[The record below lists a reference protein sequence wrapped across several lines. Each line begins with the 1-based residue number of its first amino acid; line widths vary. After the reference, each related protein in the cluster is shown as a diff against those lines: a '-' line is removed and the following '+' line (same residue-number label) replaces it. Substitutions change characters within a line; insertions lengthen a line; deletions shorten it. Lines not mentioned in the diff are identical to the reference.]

1 MGSSMP
7 SGEAQGQGEDPG
19 APDAQPSQG
28 DVPPQEE
35 HAGAKEEKEETS
47 ESKRKVFTPRELY
60 QASVESNAA
69 VDKVKTAASASLA
82 LSGFGVLAW
91 HHWATFATFNCLGG
105 GLVLLGAALAP
116 RTAGRRALSGNKNGE
131 GYLKL
136 KLLNNSERWKV
147 DQKAL
152 NELLGI
158 QAAPSELLK
167 AQKAEEKEEGKQLKE
182 ALEQRNK
189 EISEAVKAGE
199 TVSSIQARLRPRTF
213 VFDFQPPMTGMA
225 RPDGMKKELEDLREI
240 ISFILHSA
248 NSPHDQAVVRIA
260 SPGGMVA
267 DYGLAAAQLLR
278 LRSKGLKLTACV
290 DKVAASGGYMM
301 ACAADTVVATPF
313 SLVGSI
319 GVLMAT
325 PNFSKILKRNDIDF
339 IQLTAGKWK
348 RTVGPFSEVTD
359 EAREKAQEDIRIVH
373 EAFKGLVQEQR
384 GGLNVDEVA
393 TGEVFLGAEA
403 KSRGLVDRLATS
415 DEVLDEFMGVSDVI
429 QVSVAAK
436 KKGVRELLEGR
447 LEAAEVACGAFWQR
461 LTGSGSVVLESS
473 DPQIQ

>member
-1 MGSSMP
+1 MP
-7 SGEAQGQGEDPG
+7 L
-19 APDAQPSQG
+19 
-28 DVPPQEE
+28 VPF
-35 HAGAKEEKEETS
+35 
-47 ESKRKVFTPRELY
+47 V
-60 QASVESNAA
+60 
-69 VDKVKTAASASLA
+69 
-82 LSGFGVLAW
+82 
-91 HHWATFATFNCLGG
+91 
-105 GLVLLGAALAP
+105 
-116 RTAGRRALSGNKNGE
+116 
-131 GYLKL
+131 
-136 KLLNNSERWKV
+136 
-147 DQKAL
+147 
-152 NELLGI
+152 
-158 QAAPSELLK
+158 
-167 AQKAEEKEEGKQLKE
+167 
-182 ALEQRNK
+182 
-189 EISEAVKAGE
+189 
-199 TVSSIQARLRPRTF
+199 ARLWTWS
-213 VFDFQPPMTGMA
+213 Q
-225 RPDGMKKELEDLREI
+225 DLREI

-290 DKVAASGGYMM
+290 DKVAASGGYMQ
-301 ACAADTVVATPF
+301 
-313 SLVGSI
+313 LGLL
-319 GVLMAT
+319 LMAT

-348 RTVGPFSEVTD
+348 RTVGPFS
-359 EAREKAQEDIRIVH
+359 EDIRIVH